1 MDAGA
6 DSVRVYICGDEY
18 SIKGDVDIE
27 TTKQVAEYVDRK
39 MMEFQKNITS
49 RDKLKV
55 AVLSA
60 LNIAGELF
68 EQKRQRESAAKKLEE
83 LHEKSSEIGTKIDSC
98 LG

>member
-1 MDAGA
+1 MDAAA

-18 SIKGDVDIE
+18 SIKGDVDVE
-27 TTKQVAEYVDRK
+27 TTKEVAEYVDRK
-39 MMEFQKNITS
+39 MMEFQKNMTS

-68 EQKRQRESAAKKLEE
+68 DHKRRSEGATKTLEE
-83 LHEKSSEIGTKIDSC
+83 LQEKTDVIAKKIDDC
-98 LG
+98 LR